1 MLEVVVAIS
10 SFQQKCG
17 RIPGASD
24 SYLTRSVFLILP
36 ILIDVWVI
44 LMNNYVN
51 NLFIIYLKKVSV
63 GLLWLNFIEL
73 LYHYLFWKVLFMV
86 WTKDFHLHTDSS
98 NVYRNMCKIPLIY
111 CLFYLFF
118 YQKSSV
124 LLSFKFLNHC
134 KYCFIYKSVKHVYIS
149 SVYK

>member
-17 RIPGASD
+17 RIPGTSD

-63 GLLWLNFIEL
+63 GLL
-73 LYHYLFWKVLFMV
+73 
-86 WTKDFHLHTDSS
+86 
-98 NVYRNMCKIPLIY
+98 
-111 CLFYLFF
+111 
-118 YQKSSV
+118 
-124 LLSFKFLNHC
+124 
-134 KYCFIYKSVKHVYIS
+134 
-149 SVYK
+149 